1 MPKTPAVKP
10 KKLIKIL
17 EANGFELDHSSGSHF
32 VFYCSISHKRVT
44 VPKHNRDL
52 AIGTLFSILREAGL
66 NKEDLV

>member
-17 EANGFELDHSSGSHF
+17 EANGFELDHASGSHF
-32 VFYCSISHKRVT
+32 VFYCLASRKRVT

-66 NKEDLV
+66 SKEDLI

>member
-17 EANGFELDHSSGSHF
+17 ETNGFELDHTSGSHF
-32 VFYCSISHKRVT
+32 VFYCPVSGKRVT

-52 AIGTLFSILREAGL
+52 AVGTLLSILRESGL
-66 NKEDLV
+66 DKGDLK